1 MKMVLELNIHPDG
14 CDPNSAG
21 EALMRKLNSDFD
33 ERWGYSTREFKTT
46 SSIIED
52 KVDIESELIEATLCC
67 GCFAKD
73 EYKLITK
80 YRLDDDIVFY
90 LYWDGDGTI
99 VFKHLKE
106 NWMLYNGDMKK
117 SNEWEWVEEDN
128 WVYKL
133 PETYY
138 DVEDW

>member
-1 MKMVLELNIHPDG
+1 MKMILELNIHPEG

-21 EALMRKLNSDFD
+21 EALMWKLNFDSDK
-33 ERWGYSTREFKTT
+33 RWGYTTREFKIT

-52 KVDIESELIEATLCC
+52 KVDIQSELIEATLCC

-73 EYKLITK
+73 EYMHISK